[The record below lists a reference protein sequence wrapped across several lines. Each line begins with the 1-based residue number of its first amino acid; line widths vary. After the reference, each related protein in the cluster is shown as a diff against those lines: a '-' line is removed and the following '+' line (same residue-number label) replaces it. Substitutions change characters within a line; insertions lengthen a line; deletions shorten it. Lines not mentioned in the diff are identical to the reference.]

1 MNKLQSDNLLSALCL
16 HNNDNIL
23 ITLKNLNFGMV
34 LSEYGITMDAPALSG
49 QKIARFDIQKDDPII
64 KYGTVI
70 GFADSNIKK
79 GQVLTNKN
87 VLFKEFNREHN
98 YCSKYKPTNY
108 IENNLQKRFM
118 GYKRHDGRVGTRNYI
133 AIVSTVN
140 CSATVVHEIAS
151 YFTSEK
157 LKDYKNIDGVAAF
170 SHSTGCG
177 MELSGEPMNLLYRT
191 LGGYIKHPNIA
202 ATLVVGLGCER
213 CQVGGLFQNQKLDQ
227 DDPFVETLIMQENG
241 GTSST
246 IKAGI
251 EIVKKMLHGINQSID
266 VIVPRGGKSLVAMV
280 QEEARVPVFAHLEG
294 ICHIFVDKVALVDKS
309 VDVCLNAKMRRPG
322 ICGAVETILVHKEI
336 ADEFMP
342 QLINALK
349 AQACEIRGCNKT
361 QKFNQN
367 IVEALDEDWAKEYLL
382 PIVSI
387 KIVSSF
393 NEAIEHIDSYS
404 SGHTES
410 ILTEDLNRA
419 SKFQKEIDSA
429 IVMHNTSTQFADGG
443 EFGLGGEIGIA
454 TGKFHARGPVGV
466 DQLTSFKYLVNGNGQ
481 IRI

>member
-1 MNKLQSDNLLSALCL
+1 MDIKKIGINAKEAAKILAKTSSEQKNHALEAMSKHILADKKTILDANKIDIENAESKKLSASFIDRLKL
-16 HNNDNIL
+16 NEERITSISD
-23 ITLKNLNFGMV
+23 TLK
-34 LSEYGITMDAPALSG
+34 
-49 QKIARFDIQKDDPII
+49 
-64 KYGTVI
+64 
-70 GFADSNIKK
+70 
-79 GQVLTNKN
+79 
-87 VLFKEFNREHN
+87 
-98 YCSKYKPTNY
+98 
-108 IENNLQKRFM
+108 
-118 GYKRHDGRVGTRNYI
+118 
-133 AIVSTVN
+133 
-140 CSATVVHEIAS
+140 EIAS
-151 YFTSEK
+151 FKDPVGKILDSWQRPNGLQISRVSTPLGVIGIIYESRPNVTADAGALSLK
-157 LKDYKNIDGVAAF
+157 AGNASILRGGSDSIYSCLAIHMSLVKGLKDAAI
-170 SHSTGCG
+170 S
-177 MELSGEPMNLLYRT
+177 
-191 LGGYIKHPNIA
+191 
-202 ATLVVGLGCER
+202 
-213 CQVGGLFQNQKLDQ
+213 
-227 DDPFVETLIMQENG
+227 ENAIQIIED
-241 GTSST
+241 TDR
-246 IKAGI
+246 

-367 IVEALDEDWAKEYLL
+367 IVKALDEDWATEYLL

-466 DQLTSFKYLVNGNGQ
+466 DQLTSFKYFVNGNGQ

>member
-1 MNKLQSDNLLSALCL
+1 MQSISDTLLEIESFKDPVGKILDSWQRPNGL
-16 HNNDNIL
+16 HISRVSTPL
-23 ITLKNLNFGMV
+23 GVI
-34 LSEYGITMDAPALSG
+34 GIIFESRPNVTADAGALSLKSG
-49 QKIARFDIQKDDPII
+49 NASILRGGSDSINSCLAIHKSLIKGLKDADINEHTIQII
-64 KYGTVI
+64 KNT
-70 GFADSNIKK
+70 D
-79 GQVLTNKN
+79 
-87 VLFKEFNREHN
+87 R
-98 YCSKYKPTNY
+98 
-108 IENNLQKRFM
+108 
-118 GYKRHDGRVGTRNYI
+118 
-133 AIVSTVN
+133 
-140 CSATVVHEIAS
+140 
-151 YFTSEK
+151 
-157 LKDYKNIDGVAAF
+157 
-170 SHSTGCG
+170 
-177 MELSGEPMNLLYRT
+177 
-191 LGGYIKHPNIA
+191 
-202 ATLVVGLGCER
+202 
-213 CQVGGLFQNQKLDQ
+213 
-227 DDPFVETLIMQENG
+227 
-241 GTSST
+241 
-246 IKAGI
+246 
-251 EIVKKMLHGINQSID
+251 EIVKTMLHGINQSID

-280 QEEARVPVFAHLEG
+280 EEEARVPVFAHLEG
-294 ICHIFVDKVALVDKS
+294 ICHIFVDKTANVSKS

-367 IVEALDEDWAKEYLL
+367 IVKALDEDWATEYLL

>member
-1 MNKLQSDNLLSALCL
+1 MDIKKIGINAKEAAKILAKTSSEQKNHALEAMSKHILADKKTILDANKIDIENAESKKLSASFIDRLKL
-16 HNNDNIL
+16 NEERITSISD
-23 ITLKNLNFGMV
+23 TLK
-34 LSEYGITMDAPALSG
+34 
-49 QKIARFDIQKDDPII
+49 
-64 KYGTVI
+64 
-70 GFADSNIKK
+70 
-79 GQVLTNKN
+79 
-87 VLFKEFNREHN
+87 
-98 YCSKYKPTNY
+98 
-108 IENNLQKRFM
+108 
-118 GYKRHDGRVGTRNYI
+118 
-133 AIVSTVN
+133 
-140 CSATVVHEIAS
+140 EIAS
-151 YFTSEK
+151 FKDPVGKILDSWQRPNGLQISRVSTPLGVIGIIYESRPNVTADAGALSLK
-157 LKDYKNIDGVAAF
+157 AGNASILRGGSDSINSCLAIHKSLIKGLKDGDIN
-170 SHSTGCG
+170 
-177 MELSGEPMNLLYRT
+177 
-191 LGGYIKHPNIA
+191 
-202 ATLVVGLGCER
+202 
-213 CQVGGLFQNQKLDQ
+213 
-227 DDPFVETLIMQENG
+227 ENAIQIIED
-241 GTSST
+241 TDR
-246 IKAGI
+246 

-367 IVEALDEDWAKEYLL
+367 IVKALDEDWATEYLL

>member
-1 MNKLQSDNLLSALCL
+1 MTDNIDQIGINAKKAARILAKTSSEQKNHALQAMSKYVLADKKNILEANKLDIENSKS
-16 HNNDNIL
+16 
-23 ITLKNLNFGMV
+23 KNL
-34 LSEYGITMDAPALSG
+34 SESFIDRLELNEERVQSISDTLLEIESFKDPVGKILDSWQRPNGLHISRVSTPLGVIGIIFESRPNVTADAGALSLKAG
-49 QKIARFDIQKDDPII
+49 NASILRGGSDSINSCLAIHQSLVKGLKDADINEHAIQII
-64 KYGTVI
+64 KDT
-70 GFADSNIKK
+70 D
-79 GQVLTNKN
+79 
-87 VLFKEFNREHN
+87 R
-98 YCSKYKPTNY
+98 
-108 IENNLQKRFM
+108 
-118 GYKRHDGRVGTRNYI
+118 
-133 AIVSTVN
+133 
-140 CSATVVHEIAS
+140 
-151 YFTSEK
+151 
-157 LKDYKNIDGVAAF
+157 
-170 SHSTGCG
+170 
-177 MELSGEPMNLLYRT
+177 
-191 LGGYIKHPNIA
+191 
-202 ATLVVGLGCER
+202 
-213 CQVGGLFQNQKLDQ
+213 
-227 DDPFVETLIMQENG
+227 
-241 GTSST
+241 
-246 IKAGI
+246 
-251 EIVKKMLHGINQSID
+251 EIVKTMLHGINQSID

-280 QEEARVPVFAHLEG
+280 EEEARVPVFAHLEG
-294 ICHIFVDKVALVDKS
+294 ICHIFVDKTANVSKS

-367 IVEALDEDWAKEYLL
+367 IVKALDEDWATEYLL

-466 DQLTSFKYLVNGNGQ
+466 DQLTSFKYFVNGNGQ